1 MKTVILWA
9 IKKLIDWDE
18 IVEKLNNILR
28 DKVKE
33 TDNTWD
39 DAAAAKF
46 EENKPLIVKILK
58 TIL

>member
-1 MKTVILWA
+1 MKMIIMWV
-9 IKKLIDWDE
+9 IKKLVNWDD
-18 IVEKLNNILR
+18 IVDKMDNILR
-28 DKVKE
+28 EKVKE

-46 EENKPLIVKILK
+46 AENKKLIVQILK

>member
-9 IKKLIDWDE
+9 IKKLVDWDE

>member
-1 MKTVILWA
+1 MKTIVIWVL
-9 IKKLIDWDE
+9 KKLVNWDD
-18 IVEKLNNILR
+18 IVDKLDEILR